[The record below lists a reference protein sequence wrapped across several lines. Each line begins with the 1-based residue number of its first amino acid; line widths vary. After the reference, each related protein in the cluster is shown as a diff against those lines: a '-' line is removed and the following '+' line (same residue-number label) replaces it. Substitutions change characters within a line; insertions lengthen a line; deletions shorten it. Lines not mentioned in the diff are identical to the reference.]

1 MTGRRETRKS
11 AWNMD
16 KAAPDPLVAIRNRI
30 DAIDEEMH
38 RLLIDRASVIAELIR
53 IKGTSKPGAAFRP
66 DREADM
72 MRRIVLRHEGDLP
85 LATVEHI
92 WREIIT
98 TFTAMQAPFGV
109 VSGPARDAAAM
120 RDLIRFYFGFSVP
133 VEMAQTSNGAVARIA
148 GSGNDIA
155 VVAAEAAETAGR
167 WWSGLAGA
175 GAPKVF
181 AKLPFIDAPGRPAS
195 LPAYVIGPPLKETAS
210 PDIRLLAMKSVAGLD
225 AALRS
230 YGGGVVAEADGEAL
244 IELPV
249 AASFDDIAAQ
259 SDIAL
264 PSPTELGGYS
274 QPIRYVSERV
284 A

>member
-1 MTGRRETRKS
+1 
-11 AWNMD
+11 MD
-16 KAAPDPLVAIRNRI
+16 KAAPDPLIAIRNRI
-30 DAIDEEMH
+30 DAIDEEVH

-72 MRRIVLRHEGDLP
+72 MRRLVLRHRGDLP

-109 VSGPARDAAAM
+109 IAGPNGDAAAM

-133 VEMAQTSNGAVARIA
+133 VEDAESSEAAVARVA
-148 GSGNDIA
+148 ERGNDIA
-155 VVAAEAAETAGR
+155 VVAADSDGR
-167 WWSGLAGA
+167 WWSGLSGA
-175 GAPKVF
+175 RAPKVF
-181 AKLPFIDAPGRPAS
+181 ARLPFIEIPDRPAG
-195 LPAYVIGPPLKETAS
+195 LPAYVIGPPLKETPD
-210 PDIRLLAMKSVAGLD
+210 PDIRLLAAKDATGLQEAVGAYGGSVA
-225 AALRS
+225 AR
-230 YGGGVVAEADGEAL
+230 ADGECL

-249 AASFDDIAAQ
+249 AARFEDVAAAAGIATAPHPV
-259 SDIAL
+259 A
-264 PSPTELGGYS
+264 LGGYS
-274 QPIRYVSERV
+274 QPIRYVTERV